1 MKMEEERKTEK
12 ETLDK
17 LVNDYEQ
24 SNKTNDKVVKENLN
38 QQHQKL
44 REKIYQRSNLQWKR
58 FVLAIVSY

>member
-1 MKMEEERKTEK
+1 MSKDFKLIMKMEEERKTEK

-44 REKIYQRSNLQWKR
+44 REKIYQRSNLQ
-58 FVLAIVSY
+58 

>member
-1 MKMEEERKTEK
+1 MEEERKTEK

-44 REKIYQRSNLQWKR
+44 REKIYQRSNLQ
-58 FVLAIVSY
+58 